1 MEESNLTH
9 GSLFSGI
16 GGFELGAEMSGIK
29 TLWNCEIEG
38 HKRNIL
44 KRHFPEAVQ
53 YTDICLM
60 KSPLHVDIISGGFPC
75 QDISIA
81 NVSNKKLW
89 ENGKVKGINGER
101 SGLGKNTKEFCAKL
115 DLDTSSLRTA
125 QCSFIEDLNKS
136 FATLPKAGMTV
147 NGNVYRLPN
156 LASTT
161 RESGFTVLPTPS
173 KSNAKVL
180 LRYSAQY
187 KRYFQ
192 NGHQDNPLYQFQLNG
207 LTSDQATMMYEWMMG
222 FPIDWTREE

>member
-1 MEESNLTH
+1 MGKLKESME
-9 GSLFSGI
+9 
-16 GGFELGAEMSGIK
+16 
-29 TLWNCEIEG
+29 
-38 HKRNIL
+38 
-44 KRHFPEAVQ
+44 
-53 YTDICLM
+53 
-60 KSPLHVDIISGGFPC
+60 
-75 QDISIA
+75 
-81 NVSNKKLW
+81 NVP
-89 ENGKVKGINGER
+89 GY
-101 SGLGKNTKEFCAKL
+101 GKNTKEFCAKL

-222 FPIDWTREE
+222 FPIDWTKEE